1 MTLIQRQK
9 TSLESEVERADE
21 RVKRYLEEKADVQS
35 KFDGLRKSLEDKDA
49 AFRQLTETCT
59 VMDEQIRVSLVFI
72 FSWNILEH
80 FCCFTPQAFENMIE
94 SAEKSQKDV
103 EGDRAKLLAEIEQ
116 LKQDVRTAKQQANE
130 EKSLKLFSES
140 KLRDVESR
148 LRTIETD
155 SDSRIDSLKTHNN
168 EYAAMIKRFTQQ
180 VEDLEQQLADAEL
193 SLNSTARRVGVLDDE
208 NARLK
213 VIFH

>member
-1 MTLIQRQK
+1 
-9 TSLESEVERADE
+9 
-21 RVKRYLEEKADVQS
+21 
-35 KFDGLRKSLEDKDA
+35 
-49 AFRQLTETCT
+49 
-59 VMDEQIRVSLVFI
+59 
-72 FSWNILEH
+72 
-80 FCCFTPQAFENMIE
+80 MIE

-103 EGDRAKLLAEIEQ
+103 ESDKAKLLAEIDQ

-148 LRTIETD
+148 LKTIESD
-155 SDSRIDSLKTHNN
+155 SDSRIDSLKAQNN

-213 VIFH
+213 VF